1 MKASSTMLCCRSRNI
16 VDGEVERE
24 REVEGE
30 KEGGW
35 RGSIRWVALNKNNMI
50 STHKSKCLKTKV
62 LKKIRNKC
70 PPLHQ
75 VQHKIPSLY
84 TQLSPPKL
92 VVLLFVFIFEMFI
105 SFENLALCLLVVVV
119 LLDTS
124 KACNYR
130 KDEHFSIQNVK
141 FTTEPRCD
149 FQSGDVK
156 KQKLFFAWFQF

>member
-1 MKASSTMLCCRSRNI
+1 
-16 VDGEVERE
+16 
-24 REVEGE
+24 
-30 KEGGW
+30 
-35 RGSIRWVALNKNNMI
+35 MI
-50 STHKSKCLKTKV
+50 STHKSKCLITIVFKKV
-62 LKKIRNKC
+62 RNKC

-119 LLDTS
+119 LLDTI
-124 KACNYR
+124 KGCNYS

-156 KQKLFFAWFQF
+156 KTKIVFCMISILIFFSQMTMSSRVVQIRSLNIVKLFNYQVEITTMK